1 MKLNL
6 LKRKLAA
13 KQRALLHSGKRCSQ
27 KEILEESLEKLQEAW
42 TNEGLEAAQ
51 GFLETSKELLT
62 ALEESHD
69 DSVDIPSLKQA
80 LQDLEEAI
88 TQACAPEQALG

>member
-27 KEILEESLEKLQEAW
+27 KEILEESLEKLQDAW

-51 GFLETSKELLT
+51 GFLETSKQLLQELEKSPDDTGVDLV
-62 ALEESHD
+62 ALR
-69 DSVDIPSLKQA
+69 A
-80 LQDLEEAI
+80 GLQELEGEI
-88 TQACAPEQALG
+88 MKVSS